1 MTISAE
7 SLQPNVTVIVRGK
20 TTFSRIASLIQ
31 GKELEKRVSNSKSLY
46 PTREPHTS
54 ISVSEPQIVSL
65 GGDAGLTREEQH
77 VQERFY
83 TSKSGANQGKAMF
96 GIDNKSPYLPTVLA
110 PDEENP
116 GSHTQVVLERD
127 LDAGLDVTLVLKTF
141 APKGGYQK
149 KGIGLQQVILNEP
162 LRYYSQGIDESA
174 LSAIGVTVAG
184 PLTQVSAN
192 DAPATAVP
200 PTQGEDQLPEN
211 TVVDQES
218 GLPMPGFTPAPQ
230 QAQQTPQPAQVDPA
244 VQQAQQAQQPAQA
257 PAAAAA
263 PSAQQGPSN
272 EDEIAQLKAKIA
284 AMENS
289 GGNSAFDTG
298 DQGQGDG
305 PAPWDVSPDQG
316 NVYNG

>member
-7 SLQPNVTVIVRGK
+7 SLQPNVTVIVRGR

-31 GKELEKRVSNSKSLY
+31 GKELEKRIANSKSLY

-65 GGDAGLTREEQH
+65 GGAAGLTREEQH
-77 VQERFY
+77 VQEHFY
-83 TSKSGANQGKAMF
+83 TSKSGANQGKSMF

-127 LDAGLDVTLVLKTF
+127 LDTGLDVTLVLKTF
-141 APKGGYQK
+141 APKSGYQK

-230 QAQQTPQPAQVDPA
+230 QAQQAPAQA
-244 VQQAQQAQQPAQA
+244 AA
-257 PAAAAA
+257 PAAAQA
-263 PSAQQGPSN
+263 PSAQ
-272 EDEIAQLKAKIA
+272 DEIAQLKARLA

-289 GGNSAFDTG
+289 GGNSAFDTAG
-298 DQGQGDG
+298 DQGQGDA
-305 PAPWDVSPDQG
+305 PAPWDVGPDQG